1 MSAQAVSQPVS
12 GSRQSTPPR
21 GRSSI
26 RGLLVTSVL
35 MTIVLMVGTGIIYP
49 LVMTGLAQ
57 VFFNSQANGSLI
69 KNAKGQIVGSSL
81 IGQNF
86 TKPQYFHPRL
96 SAAGKGYDATSSGG
110 TNLGPT
116 IRVLLKST
124 IAQANL
130 IRKENNLCLKPAC
143 RPANYPLPADAVST
157 SASGLDPDIS
167 PAYAALQVPRVARA
181 RGLSP
186 SAVLALVE
194 EYTDGRTLGVLG
206 EPRVHVL
213 QLNIA
218 LDRSKR

>member
-1 MSAQAVSQPVS
+1 MSANPPSQQLG
-12 GSRQSTPPR
+12 GSPQIDAPTT
-21 GRSSI
+21 RSSF
-26 RGLLVTSVL
+26 RGLAVTSIL

-49 LVMTGLAQ
+49 LVMTGIAQ
-57 VFFNSQANGSLI
+57 VVFHDQANGSLI
-69 KNAKGQIVGSSL
+69 KNAKGQVVGSSL

-96 SAAGKGYDATSSGG
+96 SAAGKGYDATSSAG

-116 IRVLLKST
+116 NKVLLKNT

-130 IRKENNLCLKPAC
+130 IRKENNL
-143 RPANYPLPADAVST
+143 PANYPLPADAVST

-167 PAYAALQVPRVARA
+167 PAYADLQVPRVAKA
-181 RGLSP
+181 RGLSQTT
-186 SAVLALVE
+186 VLALVKK
-194 EYTDGRTLGVLG
+194 YTDGRTLGILG

-218 LDRSKR
+218 LDGAKK